1 MKLKQLSSL
10 CLAASVLAAAP
21 AMAWESEDGQHSTS
35 ASVALS
41 TEYVWRGV
49 TRSDEKPAISGSFDY
64 GHASGFYAGTWG
76 SSTDGFIDEDTSLEL
91 RTYGGYASEIGD
103 SGIGYDLGMMR
114 YMYPGSNGSDW
125 NEGYVTLSYSHFS
138 ASVKHT
144 TDVLG
149 VGESAT
155 HYSLGFN
162 YGLPMGVDFNAG
174 IATWDFNDVD
184 DTFQKLSGSSA
195 AMTNAANLPSSGED
209 YAISL
214 SKEVFGFGMTLSY
227 IDSLSDGE
235 ELATFATGNSG
246 ASDNRVVFSISK
258 SL

>member
-1 MKLKQLSSL
+1 MTIKKISALCIAACALTTSS
-10 CLAASVLAAAP
+10 
-21 AMAWESEDGQHSTS
+21 AMAWESADGQHTTS
-35 ASVALS
+35 ANVALS
-41 TEYVWRGV
+41 SEYVWRGV
-49 TRSDEKPAISGSFDY
+49 TRSDEKPAISGGFDY
-64 GHASGFYAGTWG
+64 GHASGLYAGTWA
-76 SSTDGFIDEDTSLEL
+76 SSTDGFIDDDTSLEL
-91 RTYGGYASEIGD
+91 RTYAGYSSEIGE
-103 SGIGYDLGMMR
+103 SGIGYDVGMLR

-162 YGLPMGVDFNAG
+162 YGLPMGIDFNAG

-195 AMTNAANLPSSGED
+195 AVTNAANLPNSGED

-214 SKEVFGFGMTLSY
+214 SKEVFGLGMTLSY
-227 IDSLSDGE
+227 VDSLSDGE
-235 ELATFATGNSG
+235 ELGTFATGDSG
-246 ASDNRVVFSISK
+246 AADNRVVFSISK